1 MRERRLALPVLWA
14 LMALVLFVVPA
25 AAAPKWPQDGS
36 DLKVDAGIKFGTL
49 PNGLRYAIK
58 INRNPEGTATL
69 RLRVDAGSLHETDR
83 EQGVAHFL
91 EHMAFNG
98 STNYPEGEMFKALQ
112 RAGIGIGSNANA
124 ATDFDA
130 TTFSISLPSVRN
142 ETLTFGFNIMRE
154 IAGRLTL
161 SGDAINRERGVI
173 LSEERARDTPA
184 VRANTEQ
191 IKALFPGQK
200 YPNRFPIGQTEFIRN
215 AGENELRSF
224 YLRHYRPER
233 SLLVVVGDVNIAMIE
248 AKIAATFGDW
258 KPEGAGAPP
267 EDFGTVKQHGLT
279 VGHATQAGLEESV
292 GISWVRPEDKRVDT
306 LAKRREL
313 HRGLVAFTVLNRRL
327 SRVARQ
333 ADAPFIDARVDTEV
347 IQGAGVVTSIS
358 IRTRTGEWAKG
369 MAAAEQE
376 VRRALQFGLQQAE
389 VDREALEQRS
399 PYLIFAANADTRLN
413 GDVADL
419 LVESIG
425 AGRVPTDPQTELQL
439 YTDNIKGLKAAD
451 TTAELK
457 KSFTGAGPIIF
468 VSSAEP
474 VEGGDAAIKQAYL
487 ASTAV
492 PVTKPAESTIKA
504 FSYRDFGAKGSVAQR
519 KTDSEIDATLVRFA
533 NGVSL
538 NVKSTTFEKDK
549 VSVLVRFGG
558 GYLELPKKK
567 GLGWA
572 LPFAFVEGGLGQMDI
587 QELEQT
593 EPGHFA
599 GIDLSLDDDAF
610 ELSGE
615 TVQRDVLLQLQVLA
629 AFFIDPAYRPDGL
642 RRIQNAGEGQFRT
655 ELSTASGVLSRE
667 LPGILHSG
675 DPRWSAASLEDVRAV
690 TMDDVKS
697 VMAKPLTQSPIEVT
711 IVGHVKTDDAIDAV
725 AKTFGAAKFAQR
737 PTTLTL
743 PEGARNVRFPAAR
756 QTVELQHLGRPDQAS
771 VAAAWPGPDLFSDV
785 RRERAIA
792 VLNEIL
798 QLRLIDEV
806 REKQGGTYTP
816 FGFYDASRTI
826 PGFGYLVAGVEPRP
840 DAADLFFTTLDE
852 ITNELR
858 TTPLTD
864 DLLERARKPLL
875 YQTYAAQTTNAY
887 WLAALKDIQADPRN
901 LGRVRT
907 TVDDYATI
915 TAAEVTAVAKQFLD
929 DKRRV
934 DVRVLPSK

>member
-1 MRERRLALPVLWA
+1 MRERRLVLPVLWA
-14 LMALVLFVVPA
+14 LVAFVLFAVPA
-25 AAAPKWPQDGS
+25 DARGLWPQDGS
-36 DLKVDAGIKFGTL
+36 DLKPDPGIKFGVL

-69 RLRVDAGSLHETDR
+69 RLRVEGGSLHETDK

-98 STNYPEGEMFKALQ
+98 STNYPEGEMFRALQ

-142 ETLTFGFNIMRE
+142 DTLTFGFNIMRE

-184 VRANTEQ
+184 VRANIDQ
-191 IKALFPGQK
+191 LRALFPGQK
-200 YPNRFPIGQTEFIRN
+200 YAERFPIGQTAFIRS
-215 AGENELRSF
+215 AGPAELRSF

-233 SLLVVVGDVNIAMIE
+233 SFLVVVGDVNVSMIE
-248 AKIAATFGDW
+248 AKIAAVFSDW
-258 KPEGAGAPP
+258 KPEGPGAGP
-267 EDFGTVKQHGLT
+267 ENFGTVKARGLT
-279 VGHATQAGLEESV
+279 VGHATQPGLEESV
-292 GISWVRPEDKRVDT
+292 GISWIRPEDTRVDT
-306 LAKRREL
+306 LVRRREL
-313 HRGLVAFTVLNRRL
+313 HRRLVAFTVLNRRL
-327 SRVARQ
+327 SKVARQ
-333 ADAPFIDARVDTEV
+333 GDPPFIDARADTEV
-347 IQGAGVVTSIS
+347 IQGAGIVTSIS

-369 MAAAEQE
+369 LAAAEQE
-376 VRRALQFGLQQAE
+376 VRRALQYGLQQSE
-389 VDREALEQRS
+389 VDREGLEQRS

-419 LVESIG
+419 ILESVG
-425 AGRVPTDPQTELQL
+425 AGRVPTDPQTELAL
-439 YTDNIKGLKAAD
+439 YTANTTGLKAAD
-451 TTAELK
+451 ATAELK
-457 KSFTGAGPIIF
+457 KAFSGAGPVVF

-474 VEGGDAAIKQAYL
+474 IAGGDPAIRQAYV

-492 PVTKPAESTIKA
+492 AVTKPAESTIKA
-504 FSYRDFGAKGSVAQR
+504 FSYRDFGAKGTVAER
-519 KTDSEIDATLVRFA
+519 KSDGEIDATLVRFA
-533 NGVSL
+533 NGVAL

-549 VSVLVRFGG
+549 VSVVVRFGG

-572 LPFAFVEGGLGQMDI
+572 LPFAFVEGGLGQLDI

-642 RRIQNAGEGQFRT
+642 RRIQNAGEGQFRE
-655 ELSTASGVLSRE
+655 ELSTPSGVLSRE

-675 DPRWSAASLEDVRAV
+675 DPRWAAASIDDVRAV
-690 TMDDVKS
+690 TMDDVKA
-697 VMAKPLTQSPIEVT
+697 VMQRPLTQSPIEVT
-711 IVGHVKTDDAIDAV
+711 IVGHVKLEDAIEAA
-725 AKTFGAAKFAQR
+725 AKTFGAAKFTTR
-737 PTTLTL
+737 PKTLTL
-743 PEGARNVRFPAAR
+743 SEGARNVRFPAER
-756 QTVELQHLGRPDQAS
+756 ENIELQHLGRPDQAS

-826 PGFGYLVAGVEPRP
+826 PGYGYLVAGVEPRP

-852 ITNELR
+852 ITEELR
-858 TTPLTD
+858 TTTLTN

-875 YQTYAAQTTNAY
+875 YQTYAAQSTNGY
-887 WLAALKDIQADPRN
+887 WVSSLKDIQADPRN
-901 LGRVRT
+901 LNRVRT

-934 DVRVLPSK
+934 DVKVLPK